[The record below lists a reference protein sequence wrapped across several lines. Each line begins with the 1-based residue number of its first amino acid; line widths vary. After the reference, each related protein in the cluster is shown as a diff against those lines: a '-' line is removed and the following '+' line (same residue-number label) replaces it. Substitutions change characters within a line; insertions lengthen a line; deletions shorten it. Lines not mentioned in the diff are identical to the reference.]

1 MHYKMLLHIKPNP
14 RPKDTRREG
23 EHFHW
28 FTKMIIHETKQEPN
42 KKSSNSTIIS
52 QKHPDE
58 HNRQTNGQ
66 NTQHEYKYYQ
76 NRLGTVSNG

>member
-1 MHYKMLLHIKPNP
+1 MLLQIKSNT

-28 FTKMIIHETKQEPN
+28 YTKMIIHETKQEPN
-42 KKSSNSTIIS
+42 EKDSNSTILS
-52 QKHPDE
+52 KNKHPDE

-66 NTQHEYKYYQ
+66 NTQHEYKY
-76 NRLGTVSNG
+76 